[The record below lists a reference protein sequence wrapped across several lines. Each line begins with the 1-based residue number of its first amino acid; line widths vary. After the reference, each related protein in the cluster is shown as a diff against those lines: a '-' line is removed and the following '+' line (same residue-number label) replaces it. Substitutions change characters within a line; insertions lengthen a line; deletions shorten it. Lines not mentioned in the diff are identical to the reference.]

1 MIEAVTKTY
10 QTIKDL
16 LDDLDD
22 VALID
27 IHDGRNGIGH
37 VYEADDIDCI
47 DEDLLNMPFVTYLV
61 VSKSYGLEVHIEVDG
76 LKKWY

>member
-10 QTIKDL
+10 QTINDL
-16 LDDLDD
+16 LEDLDD
-22 VALID
+22 IALVD

-37 VYEADDIDCI
+37 VYEADDCI

>member
-1 MIEAVTKTY
+1 MTQQPTTV
-10 QTIKDL
+10 KDI

-61 VSKSYGLEVHIEVDG
+61 VSKSHGLEVHIEVDG